1 MFLLVQVG
9 TAAIL
14 FTGGNTSFTG
24 FPFLASF
31 VAEDSF
37 LPRWLTRRGQRLGFS
52 TGIIVL
58 TALSLTP
65 LLAAGAT
72 VPPLTPPHPIPLL
85 PPFPLPA
92 SPMPP
97 LPPP

>member
-1 MFLLVQVG
+1 MPYTAGFPTILAQEAAAVFGPTPTGHAMFLVLQAA

-37 LPRWLTRRGQRLGFS
+37 LP
-52 TGIIVL
+52 
-58 TALSLTP
+58 
-65 LLAAGAT
+65 AG
-72 VPPLTPPHPIPLL
+72 
-85 PPFPLPA
+85 
-92 SPMPP
+92 
-97 LPPP
+97 

>member
-1 MFLLVQVG
+1 VLAQEANLVFGHTAAGRGAFLVLHAG

-37 LPRWLTRRGQRLGFS
+37 LPRWLTNCGQRLG
-52 TGIIVL
+52 
-58 TALSLTP
+58 ADP
-65 LLAAGAT
+65 AQPR
-72 VPPLTPPHPIPLL
+72 VPRRGGRP
-85 PPFPLPA
+85 
-92 SPMPP
+92 
-97 LPPP
+97 